1 MRRSF
6 RVFRY
11 KPGWPQHRYETYTV
25 DLPSNATVLEAL
37 IRIRRD
43 QAPDLTF
50 RHSCLHGACGTCGML
65 INGRERLACLTPV
78 AEFSGTITVEPLYNL
93 GVVSDLVV
101 NMSAFY
107 EKFTQVDRPLI
118 RRSEAPA
125 QGTPP
130 EGIPAF
136 TRLESC
142 IECGLCLSA
151 CPVAATDTHY
161 LGPAAL
167 AAAWR
172 LVEEP
177 RGQNPVA
184 VLALVDDPH
193 GCWRCHLAMECSEV
207 CPTGVH
213 PARAIASLRAA
224 LTSIPKPPSQEE
236 TGVGPLR
243 K

>member
-1 MRRSF
+1 MRRRF
-6 RVFRY
+6 RIFRY
-11 KPGWPQHRYETYTV
+11 KPGWPRHRYETYTV
-25 DLPSNATVLEAL
+25 DLPPNATVLEAL
-37 IRIRRD
+37 MRIRRD

-50 RHSCLHGACGTCGML
+50 RHSCLHGSCGTCGMR

-78 AEFSGTITVEPLYNL
+78 AELSGTITVEPLYNL

-101 NMSAFY
+101 HTPAFY
-107 EKFTQVDRPLI
+107 EKFTLVDRPLI

-125 QGTPP
+125 RGTPP

-151 CPVAATDTHY
+151 CPVVATDPYY

-177 RGQNPVA
+177 RGQDPAA

-213 PARAIASLRAA
+213 PAQAIAFLRVA
-224 LTSIPKPPSQEE
+224 LSSPSPNPSEVR
-236 TGVGPLR
+236 T
-243 K
+243 

>member
-1 MRRSF
+1 MRRKF

-11 KPGWPQHRYETYTV
+11 KPGWSRHRYETYMV
-25 DLPSNATVLEAL
+25 DLPDTATVLEAL

-43 QAPDLTF
+43 QAPDLTL
-50 RHSCLHGACGTCGML
+50 RHSCLHGSCGTCGMR

-78 AEFSGTITVEPLYNL
+78 AELPDPITVEPLYNL

-101 NMSAFY
+101 DVPAFY
-107 EKFTQVDRPLI
+107 EKFTLIERPLL

-125 QGTPP
+125 QGRPP

-151 CPVAATDTHY
+151 CPVVATDPYY

-177 RGQNPVA
+177 RGKDPA
-184 VLALVDDPH
+184 AILALVDDPH

-213 PARAIASLRAA
+213 PAQAIVSLRATLSA
-224 LTSIPKPPSQEE
+224 SPKTLSQEE
-236 TGVGPLR
+236 NPTHA
-243 K
+243 